1 MHCDNLTALM
11 LLELLLYK
19 TYHVSIHSEC
29 LILNYNE
36 NLILILIFLILKI
49 FLLLIN
55 KFAWLTSNLFISNPF
70 SFCFFQINKVL
81 EQLLH

>member
-1 MHCDNLTALM
+1 MHCGNLTALM

-49 FLLLIN
+49 FFIIN
-55 KFAWLTSNLFISNPF
+55 
-70 SFCFFQINKVL
+70 
-81 EQLLH
+81 